1 MSSKVQ
7 QSVCSDCVTYTK
19 SRIKFNT
26 FHTFNNVKKTIKEFI
41 NRLRDAWSIIRGH
54 NCVFILYE
62 ENTSEQEIFRTTS
75 VFLGARWLGNNDN
88 VNYFSR
94 ADMLFDLLND
104 TNSIMMLTKD
114 ADGTLTYCYDCKSEE
129 DFDDLINM
137 EVK

>member
-1 MSSKVQ
+1 M
-7 QSVCSDCVTYTK
+7 
-19 SRIKFNT
+19 
-26 FHTFNNVKKTIKEFI
+26 KKTIKEFI
-41 NRLRDAWSIIRGH
+41 DRLRDAWAIIRGC
-54 NCVFILYE
+54 NCVFVLYD
-62 ENTSEQEIFRTTS
+62 ENTSEQEVSRTTS
-75 VFLGARWLGNNDN
+75 FIFGARWLRNNDN

-94 ADMLFDLLND
+94 ADMLLDLLND